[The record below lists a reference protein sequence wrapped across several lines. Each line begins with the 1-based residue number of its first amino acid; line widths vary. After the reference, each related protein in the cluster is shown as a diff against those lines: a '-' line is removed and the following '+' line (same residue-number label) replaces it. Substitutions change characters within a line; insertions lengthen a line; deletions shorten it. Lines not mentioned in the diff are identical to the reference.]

1 MQPEGIP
8 GQEAAVQEAAEF
20 SRHFVAAGHDGLVAE
35 YPFRGREVVVFELAT
50 IRMIG
55 HRLMLGDRSAAL
67 R

>member
-1 MQPEGIP
+1 M
-8 GQEAAVQEAAEF
+8 QEAAEF